1 MLSRIVVR
9 SFARGYRRKLLSVVA
24 VTLGITAAT
33 AVGNVSLEVGDR
45 VSREL
50 RSFGANILV
59 TSAAEGLSAP
69 VGGED
74 YRPAGAGTFLAEADL
89 VKLKK
94 IFWRNNIMAFAPW
107 LDFAASV
114 DGRRALL
121 AGTWFDKPLQVDKN
135 EIVRTGVRH
144 LHPGWK
150 VLGDWP
156 DDRDATACLVGRR
169 LAERL
174 GAAKPGRSIEVRLG
188 PRMGRFRVVG
198 LLETGGPEDEQVL
211 APLATVQA
219 MAGLE
224 ARVRRVEVSALTK
237 PEDAFARSD
246 VTRLTPEEF
255 DRWFCT
261 PYVSS
266 IAYQIQQAIPGAE
279 ARPVFQVS
287 ETEGRILNQVG
298 ILVWLL
304 AAAALVVC
312 ALAVTSMTLATVL
325 QRRAEIGLYK
335 SLGATDARVA
345 GVFLFES
352 AVIGLA
358 GGVFGFL
365 AGSLAARRLSLS
377 VFGLPTGMH
386 WTAFPGA
393 VVLALLVT
401 IAGSAW
407 PLGQALRISPVA
419 ALRNE

>member
-1 MLSRIVVR
+1 
-9 SFARGYRRKLLSVVA
+9 
-24 VTLGITAAT
+24 
-33 AVGNVSLEVGDR
+33 
-45 VSREL
+45 
-50 RSFGANILV
+50 
-59 TSAAEGLSAP
+59 
-69 VGGED
+69 
-74 YRPAGAGTFLAEADL
+74 
-89 VKLKK
+89 
-94 IFWRNNIMAFAPW
+94 
-107 LDFAASV
+107 
-114 DGRRALL
+114 
-121 AGTWFDKPLQVDKN
+121 